1 MKKTIPILLLLIA
14 LSCSKDE
21 ETTPKNSNLG
31 LLKLESISFQGQEVT
46 IDWNDVVDADDDIL
60 YYNIYINAI
69 LVAETTKSINTSHIE
84 YNNEYD
90 CRIIATDKNGGLA
103 ELEFTFESPKSK
115 ILFFSDFS
123 GNLTAYDLITDKI
136 LWESKTSHLEAHTA
150 YKDII
155 FSGLN
160 GINALNILSGEIV
173 WTSTP
178 SVNYNNQYRNIISDE
193 TNVYA
198 FDSDS
203 NLHCVSIDN
212 GEKLWERSFLNYY
225 ATLSIDESKI
235 YVCSRNDDHLYAINK
250 NSGDIE
256 WSFRLDNKNTAGAP
270 EINTN
275 PLIVDNNIYFGDI
288 IGRFYSFNKNDGTLN
303 WSFDAGL
310 FNNFYASP
318 TIYKNTIIAATSSV
332 LYAFD
337 KETSDVKWSYYRSNG
352 GIESSPFIYDNKVYI
367 GFSNNGSGE
376 LVCLNVDNGNVIWK
390 YDLPNKTTTSPIV
403 FEDTVYIGDW
413 GKNFYAINANTGT
426 LKWKSQ
432 TKEFITKSPTI
443 VIGNSDTVIYPSSHG
458 LKN

>member
-90 CRIIATDKNGGLA
+90 CRIIATD
-103 ELEFTFESPKSK
+103 
-115 ILFFSDFS
+115 
-123 GNLTAYDLITDKI
+123 
-136 LWESKTSHLEAHTA
+136 
-150 YKDII
+150 
-155 FSGLN
+155 
-160 GINALNILSGEIV
+160 
-173 WTSTP
+173 
-178 SVNYNNQYRNIISDE
+178 
-193 TNVYA
+193 
-198 FDSDS
+198 
-203 NLHCVSIDN
+203 
-212 GEKLWERSFLNYY
+212 
-225 ATLSIDESKI
+225 
-235 YVCSRNDDHLYAINK
+235 
-250 NSGDIE
+250 
-256 WSFRLDNKNTAGAP
+256 
-270 EINTN
+270 
-275 PLIVDNNIYFGDI
+275 
-288 IGRFYSFNKNDGTLN
+288 KNDGTLN

-432 TKEFITKSPTI
+432 TKEFITKSPSI

>member
-1 MKKTIPILLLLIA
+1 MKKTITIILLLII

-21 ETTPKNSNLG
+21 DSPPQNTNPEQ
-31 LLKLESISFQGQEVT
+31 LKLESVSFQGQEVT
-46 IDWNDVVDADDDIL
+46 IDWNDVVDADDDII
-60 YYNIYINAI
+60 YYNIYINSI
-69 LVAETTKSINTSHIE
+69 LVAESNKSINTSHIE

-90 CRIIATDKNGGLA
+90 CRIIATDKNGGIS

-115 ILFFSDFS
+115 ILFFSDFY

-155 FSGLN
+155 YSGLN
-160 GINALNILSGEIV
+160 GINTINILSGEIV

-178 SVNYNNQYRNIISDE
+178 SVNYNLEYRNIISDE
-193 TNVYA
+193 TYVYA

-203 NLHCVSIDN
+203 NLYCVSIDN

-235 YVCSRNDDHLYAINK
+235 YVSSNNDDNLYALDK
-250 NSGDIE
+250 YSGNID
-256 WSFRLDNKNTAGAP
+256 WSFRLTSGAT

-275 PLIVDNNIYFGDI
+275 PLIDDNNIYFGDN
-288 IGRFYSFNKNDGTLN
+288 IGRFYSFNKNEGILN

-310 FNNFYASP
+310 YNNFYASP
-318 TIYKNTIIAATSSV
+318 TTYENTIIAATGNT

-337 KETSDVKWSYYRSNG
+337 KETSNVKWSYYRSNG
-352 GIESSPFIYDNKVYI
+352 GIESSPFIYNNNVYI
-367 GFSNNGSGE
+367 GFSNNGTGE
-376 LVCLNVDNGNVIWK
+376 LVCLNADDGNVKWK
-390 YDLPNKTTTSPIV
+390 YDLSNNTTTSPIV

-413 GKNFYAINANTGT
+413 DKNFYAINANTGT
-426 LKWKSQ
+426 LNWKLQ

-443 VIGNSDTVIYPSSHG
+443 VIGNSETVIYPSSHG